1 MEKRR
6 ASAHARKEGEKED
19 KEEEPKRRYSFPLS
33 PKRLVQVVAAPATD
47 FFANQIEDIKEA
59 QVDFLIDN
67 VIAEVKRE
75 EDPIVKKK
83 VKTVSRRT

>member
-1 MEKRR
+1 MPE
-6 ASAHARKEGEKED
+6 
-19 KEEEPKRRYSFPLS
+19 
-33 PKRLVQVVAAPATD
+33 TD
-47 FFANQIEDIKEA
+47 LFGNQIEDIKEA

-75 EDPIVKKK
+75 EDVIVKKK